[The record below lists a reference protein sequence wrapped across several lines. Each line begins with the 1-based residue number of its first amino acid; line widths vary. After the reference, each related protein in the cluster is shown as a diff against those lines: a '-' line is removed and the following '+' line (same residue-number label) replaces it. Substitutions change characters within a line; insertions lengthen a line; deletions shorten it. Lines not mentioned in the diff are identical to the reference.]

1 MSDEILILVS
11 QSVLIAVPLV
21 LAALGGVA
29 SERTGVVNI
38 ALEAMLLV
46 GAYATAVVAYASG
59 DAWLGVL
66 GGLIGGLS
74 VALCHAVL
82 TLWVKADPIISGL
95 ALNLLATGG
104 TEYGAKLVWAD
115 SAARGLPA
123 LPHSET
129 FGRPLVWA
137 TFCLIALSWVVME
150 KTPLGLRLSAV
161 GESPDACETAGLS
174 VRRLRLFGV
183 LASGLFAGLGGA
195 WLALNVGQFQQGMS
209 AGKGYIAM
217 AAVVF
222 GRWRPVGA
230 ALACLLFA
238 SSEALAAAM
247 ERWQLG
253 VPSELVG
260 TLPYVLTIVAMA
272 GLVGRAR
279 APAALGRR

>member
-66 GGLIGGLS
+66 GGLLGGLS

>member
-230 ALACLLFA
+230 ALACLIFA

>member
-1 MSDEILILVS
+1 MSDEILILVT

-46 GAYATAVVAYASG
+46 GAYATAVVAHASG

-74 VALCHAVL
+74 VALCHAAL

-123 LPHSET
+123 LPHSEL

-137 TFCLIALSWVVME
+137 TFLLIALSWAVME

-174 VRRLRLFGV
+174 VLRLRLFGV

>member
-238 SSEALAAAM
+238 GSEALAAAM
-247 ERWQLG
+247 GRWQLG